1 MIPPPLDYR
10 APEPRTL
17 RAGVRWTRVAAAG
30 GLVAAFVAWG
40 KAASAEG
47 GAYAGERELAGFL
60 IAFSGLMILA
70 QINAIVAGTRRSVGV
85 MAFAFTSIAT
95 LALAVAAGIA
105 IYNGR

>member
-1 MIPPPLDYR
+1 MIPPPLDYH
-10 APEPRTL
+10 APESRML
-17 RAGVRWTRVAAAG
+17 RAGVRWTRVAAAA

-40 KAASAEG
+40 KATSAER
-47 GAYAGERELAGFL
+47 GAYAGEREVAGFL

-70 QINAIVAGTRRSVGV
+70 QLNAIVAGPRRSVGAI
-85 MAFAFTSIAT
+85 AFAFTSIAT